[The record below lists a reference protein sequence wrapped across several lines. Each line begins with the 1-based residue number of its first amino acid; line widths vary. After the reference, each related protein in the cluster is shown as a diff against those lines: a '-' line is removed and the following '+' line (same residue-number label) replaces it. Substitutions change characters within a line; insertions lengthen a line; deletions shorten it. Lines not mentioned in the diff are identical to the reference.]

1 MPAASEEMLVCPMK
15 FLIYSPLFYPSIG
28 GLETI
33 ISTLAHEFTYLDHE
47 VKLVSQT
54 QMVGSKNFPFEVI
67 RRPNFKQ
74 LLKLTYWSDVYIQGC
89 VSLKGLLPLLMI
101 PKPLVFTHQTWYRRS
116 DGRLNWQDHLKIFVT
131 RFATNI
137 SVSHA
142 LAKSIA
148 APSTVIPNSYQ
159 EDIFY
164 EMPEITR
171 DKELVFLG
179 RLVSDKGANLL
190 LDALAQLKSMGLT
203 PKLTIIGSGSEES
216 RLRQQAQDLEI
227 FNQVN
232 FAGVKVE
239 HELAKLL
246 NAHQIMVVPSLW
258 DEPFGIVALEGI
270 ACGCVVVGS
279 EGGGLKDAIGPC
291 GVTFPNGH
299 VEPLTQTLFD
309 LLTHPKKLT
318 NYREKAEWHLA
329 RHTSKA
335 VAKAY
340 LEVLERVIQ

>member
-1 MPAASEEMLVCPMK
+1 MK
-15 FLIYSPLFYPSIG
+15 ILIYSPLFYPSIG

-54 QMVGSKNFPFEVI
+54 SAVDSKDFPFEVI
-67 RRPNFKQ
+67 RRPNPKK
-74 LLKLTYWSDVYIQGC
+74 LLKLTYWSDVYFQAC
-89 VSLKGLLPLLMI
+89 VSLKGLLPLLII
-101 PKPLVFTHQTWYRRS
+101 PRPLVVTHQTWYRRS
-116 DGRLNWQDHLKIFVT
+116 DGSLNWQDNLKNFVT
-131 RFATNI
+131 HFATNI
-137 SVSHA
+137 PASHA
-142 LAKSIA
+142 LAESIP
-148 APSTVIPNSYQ
+148 APSTVIPNSYR

-164 EMPEITR
+164 EMPEVSR

-203 PKLTIIGSGSEES
+203 PKLTIIGTGSEES

-246 NAHQIMVVPSLW
+246 NAHQIMVIPSLW

-279 EGGGLKDAIGPC
+279 EGGGLKDAIGSC
-291 GVTFPNGH
+291 GVTFSNGN
-299 VEPLTQTLFD
+299 VEQLAQILFD
-309 LLTHPKKLT
+309 LLTHPEKLT
-318 NYREKAEWHLA
+318 IYRQKAQWHLA

-340 LEVLERVIQ
+340 LKVLEGVIQ